1 MKTEIRTRIRNEMDV
16 AGAVLRTTDFA
27 RALEFDATSA
37 QMIATAVS
45 ELATNIVRYATAGEI
60 RLRALE
66 PRAGIEILA
75 TDRGPGIADTELEMS
90 ENYSSQ
96 GSLGL
101 GLPGVKRLMDEFE
114 IESTPGVGTRVVG
127 RKWL

>member
-1 MKTEIRTRIRNEMDV
+1 MDV
-16 AGAVLRTTDFA
+16 AGAVVRTTEFA
-27 RALEFDATSA
+27 RELEFDATSA

-45 ELATNIVRYATAGEI
+45 ELATNIVRYATVGEI
-60 RLRALE
+60 RLRSLE

-75 TDRGPGIADTELEMS
+75 TDRGPGIEDTELAMS

-96 GSLGL
+96 RSLGL